1 MVQAELKGQELSQSL
16 LGDGTDRSSDTSKQ
30 SERPAPGGPDLDTM
44 VIQCLFVRARFVS
57 SQNRFKL

>member
-1 MVQAELKGQELSQSL
+1 MVQAELKGQELNQSL

-44 VIQCLFVRARFVS
+44 VMLVVCLFVRS
-57 SQNRFKL
+57 LYLL